1 MDIKRIT
8 SIDEIPDDPEEIV
21 RLGPAIID
29 LIPEDERRR
38 YKYLRGGSA
47 ALHGAAL
54 HGNGYLNL
62 PDPMGGDDKSMHFA
76 EGPRA
81 YQYADMVARSY
92 IEGGGYNELHFQ
104 GTVAD
109 QVRARFGIDDLSEAP
124 SVIFALNSEFNGY
137 YLRKSDKGSCEGVV
151 WDGQVGIDM
160 TDPSSRK
167 LFSRLLG
174 AEAYSLSNF

>member
-8 SIDEIPDDPEEIV
+8 SINKIPRDPKEII

-76 EGPRA
+76 EGSGA
-81 YQYADMVARSY
+81 YQYAAMVARSY

-109 QVRARFGIDDLSEAP
+109 QVRERFGIDDLGEAP
-124 SVIFALNSEFNGY
+124 SVIFALNPEFNGC

-151 WDGQVGIDM
+151 WDGQVSVDMID
-160 TDPSSRK
+160 PFSQK
-167 LFSRLLG
+167 FFSR
-174 AEAYSLSNF
+174 F

>member
-29 LIPEDERRR
+29 LIPKDERRE
-38 YKYLRGGSA
+38 YNYLRGGSA

-54 HGNGYLNL
+54 QGLGYLNL
-62 PDPMGGDDKSMHFA
+62 PDPMGGDDNLMHFA

-81 YQYADMVARSY
+81 YQYAVMVAHSY
-92 IEGGGYNELHFQ
+92 IKREGYNKLHSQ
-104 GTVAD
+104 GIVAD
-109 QVRARFGIDDLSEAP
+109 WVRERFGIDDLGEAP
-124 SVIFALNSEFNGY
+124 SVIFALNPEFNGC

-151 WDGQVGIDM
+151 WDGQVSVDMID
-160 TDPSSRK
+160 PFSLE
-167 LFSRLLG
+167 LFSR
-174 AEAYSLSNF
+174 F